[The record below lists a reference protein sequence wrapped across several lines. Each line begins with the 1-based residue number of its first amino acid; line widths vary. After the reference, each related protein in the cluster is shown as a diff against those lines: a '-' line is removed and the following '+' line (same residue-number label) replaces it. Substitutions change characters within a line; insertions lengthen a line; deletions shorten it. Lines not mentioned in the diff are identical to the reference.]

1 MTQITQSFN
10 PGIHRRIQ
18 KTLLNPNVLNWLAS
32 PRCVPVRMNVSVSS
46 KGPWA
51 FLNDGDSISFPITSR
66 NLAMEYHF
74 IQREGSIT
82 IERFMLVENLYLTHD
97 PTLDGPLRSDAE
109 SIFLL

>member
-1 MTQITQSFN
+1 MTQMTQSVN

-18 KTLLNPNVLNWLAS
+18 KTLLNANVLNWLAL
-32 PRCVPVRMNVSVSS
+32 PRCVSVRMNVNVSS

-66 NLAMEYHF
+66 NLAMEYHC

-82 IERFMLVENLYLTHD
+82 VDRFMLMETF
-97 PTLDGPLRSDAE
+97 
-109 SIFLL
+109 I

>member
-18 KTLLNPNVLNWLAS
+18 KTLLNPTVLNWLAS
-32 PRCVPVRMNVSVSS
+32 PRCVSVRMNVSVSS

-51 FLNDGDSISFPITSR
+51 FPNYGDSISFPITSR

-74 IQREGSIT
+74 IQKEGRIT
-82 IERFMLVENLYLTHD
+82 IDRFMLMETF
-97 PTLDGPLRSDAE
+97 
-109 SIFLL
+109 I

>member
-1 MTQITQSFN
+1 MTQSFN
-10 PGIHRRIQ
+10 QGIHRRIQ
-18 KTLLNPNVLNWLAS
+18 NTLLNANVLNWFAL
-32 PRCVPVRMNVSVSS
+32 PRCVSVRMNVSVSS

-82 IERFMLVENLYLTHD
+82 IDRFMLMETF
-97 PTLDGPLRSDAE
+97 
-109 SIFLL
+109 I